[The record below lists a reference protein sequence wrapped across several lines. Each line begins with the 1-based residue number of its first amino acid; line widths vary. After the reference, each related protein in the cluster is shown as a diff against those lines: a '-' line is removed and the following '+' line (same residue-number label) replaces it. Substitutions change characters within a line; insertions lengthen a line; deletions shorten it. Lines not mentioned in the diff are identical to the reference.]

1 MTKLNNKLYVDTGN
15 NKMAI
20 DLHDTVNDFYS
31 KKGMPVQF
39 RNGTIAYAAYV
50 NFDDINRSIITT
62 SDSEGEH
69 YVGISSIN
77 EVQQLTSTKRIEINL
92 KGNSE
97 QEVIYDITSFVAPFT
112 GKVHLFSQAHA
123 QQDGWGYSGD
133 SWQWARLYLDLD
145 GNNINS
151 FLIRRS
157 QGLRW
162 FTLYNGEIEVTGGS
176 HILRF
181 RIRGKCS
188 SKDHHQT
195 TCDGWKT
202 EVTLVGIDV

>member
-39 RNGTIAYAAYV
+39 RNGTTAYAAYV
-50 NFDDINRSIITT
+50 NFNDINRSIITT
-62 SDSEGEH
+62 SDSDGEH
-69 YVGISSIN
+69 YVGTSSIN
-77 EVQQLTSTKRIEINL
+77 EVQQFTSTKKIKISL
-92 KGNSE
+92 SGNSE
-97 QEVIYDITSFVAPFT
+97 QELIYDTTSFVAPFT
-112 GKVHLFSQAHA
+112 GKIHLFSQAHA
-123 QQDGWGYSGD
+123 QQNGWGYSGD

-145 GNNINS
+145 GNNINN

-157 QGLRW
+157 QGLQW

-181 RIRGKCS
+181 RIRGKSS
-188 SKDHHQT
+188 SKDSHRT

>member
-31 KKGMPVQF
+31 KKGMPVQL
-39 RNGTIAYAAYV
+39 RNGTTAYAAYV
-50 NFDDINRSIITT
+50 NFNDINRSIITT
-62 SDSEGEH
+62 SDSDGEH
-69 YVGISSIN
+69 YVGTSSIN
-77 EVQQLTSTKRIEINL
+77 KVQQFTSTKKIEINL

-97 QEVIYDITSFVAPFT
+97 HELIYDTTSFVAPFT
-112 GKVHLFSQAHA
+112 GKIRLFSQAHA
-123 QQDGWGYSGD
+123 QQNGWGYSGD

-145 GNNINS
+145 GNNINN

-157 QGLRW
+157 QGLQW

-188 SKDHHQT
+188 SKDRHQT